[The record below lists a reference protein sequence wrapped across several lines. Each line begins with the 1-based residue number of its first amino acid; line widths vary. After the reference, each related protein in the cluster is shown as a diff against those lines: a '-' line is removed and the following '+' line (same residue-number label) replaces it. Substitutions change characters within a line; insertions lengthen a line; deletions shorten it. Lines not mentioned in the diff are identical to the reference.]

1 MTQKTIDQYVFNTK
15 DVLGQGSFGV
25 VFKATNKI
33 TGREVALKMIS
44 KDKMLKDQNAI
55 NGVKSEIWIMQKL
68 NNKNIVQLIDVLETS
83 NNIYI
88 IQEICESGDLAKY
101 LKQHQFVN
109 EQQALK
115 IMTEI
120 LQGFI
125 ELIKFGII
133 HRDLKPANIL
143 IHQNTYKIAD
153 FGFAKIV
160 DNFAQQL
167 FYSQVGTPLY
177 MSPQILKNEKY
188 STKCDVWSFGFLFY
202 EIIYGRTPWVASSIP
217 QLVKN
222 INTQPLQFYDSINQ
236 VSDNVKDLISKCL
249 AIQEKDR
256 YSWYDIFAHPLF
268 SAQFSQTPN
277 LQQICEQ
284 KELYIANRL
293 REILGAK
300 QINNNQ
306 IIEELQQNSD
316 DIILQDKLKELLID
330 IDADLEDYAIQ
341 YIFNSIDEDQNGQI
355 TCQEFCNWM
364 IKHEIINDF
373 QVRST
378 SNTISGPYQI
388 QQQEVQDKKDTKT
401 IIYNLISAIQQQ
413 NENLVELFYK
423 FVKGQENMSS
433 DDFADLLLYYD
444 DSLSDDEIFSTFQVF
459 DLDEK
464 NEITLQ
470 QFKYILEQ
478 DIDDY

>member
-1 MTQKTIDQYVFNTK
+1 MTQKNIDHYSFNTK
-15 DVLGQGSFGV
+15 DVLGSGSFGT
-25 VFKATNKI
+25 VFKAMDLKNCKY
-33 TGREVALKMIS
+33 VALKMIS
-44 KDKMLKDQNAI
+44 KDKLLRDQNAN
-55 NGVKSEIWIMQKL
+55 NGVMSEIKIMKKL

-83 NNIYI
+83 NNYYI

-101 LKQHQFVN
+101 LKQYSFVN
-109 EQQALK
+109 EKLALK

-202 EIIYGRTPWVASSIP
+202 EILYGRTPWVASSIP

-222 INTQPLQFYDSINQ
+222 INTQPLKFYDQINQ

-249 AIQEKDR
+249 VIQENER
-256 YSWYDIFAHPLF
+256 YSWYDIFGHPLF
-268 SAQFSQTPN
+268 SAQFQQTPN

-284 KELYIANRL
+284 KELYIANSL
-293 REILGAK
+293 REMLGAK
-300 QINNNQ
+300 QISINQ
-306 IIEELQQNSD
+306 IFEELSQNQD
-316 DIILQDKLKELLID
+316 GIILQDILKELLKAID
-330 IDADLEDYAIQ
+330 TELEDFEIQ
-341 YIFNSIDEDQNGQI
+341 FIFNSIDEDQNGQI
-355 TCQEFCNWM
+355 TCQEFYNWM
-364 IKHEIINDF
+364 IKHDIINDL
-373 QVRST
+373 QVRRA
-378 SNTISGPYQI
+378 SNTINGPQQI
-388 QQQEVQDKKDTKT
+388 QQQQCQNKKDIKT
-401 IIYNLISAIQQQ
+401 IIYNLISAIQQE

-423 FVKGQENMSS
+423 FVKSSENMSQH
-433 DDFADLLLYYD
+433 DFAELLLYYD
-444 DSLSDDEIFSTFQVF
+444 DSLCEDEILSTFSVF